1 MMKWIYNAMTRPI
14 MLYACVSWAGSLN
27 KKYLVRKLTKVQ
39 RLACLLIPSAFLGTP
54 TGALDIL
61 LYITPIWE
69 FLLAESVRGSYRITV
84 SGLWH
89 GNPIGSFGKTKSYVD
104 VCNEARSLLPLL
116 QMPADRIKKTVV
128 FESNFE
134 YQIMDKKNAISR
146 FESVL
151 NQNTVKVFTDGLKLD
166 GRVGASFSAEYP
178 NNSQKQSFFH
188 FGIYSTVFQAM
199 AWYGME
205 WKMEWNGNFGTEYGR
220 CQNGMEDFKKGRQ
233 SSILSYQFHTRFRG
247 LYLQKNKHG
256 YRVVT
261 NNIVTEVFKLNIY
274 GIICRQIVVVWLC
287 IFIAQMVYCIAL

>member
-1 MMKWIYNAMTRPI
+1 
-14 MLYACVSWAGSLN
+14 
-27 KKYLVRKLTKVQ
+27 
-39 RLACLLIPSAFLGTP
+39 
-54 TGALDIL
+54 
-61 LYITPIWE
+61 
-69 FLLAESVRGSYRITV
+69 
-84 SGLWH
+84 
-89 GNPIGSFGKTKSYVD
+89 
-104 VCNEARSLLPLL
+104 
-116 QMPADRIKKTVV
+116 MPADRIKKTVV

-134 YQIMDKKNAISR
+134 YQIMDKKNAISW

-166 GRVGASFSAEYP
+166 GRVGASFYAEYP
-178 NNSQKQSFFH
+178 NNSQKQSFYH
-188 FGIYSTVFQAM
+188 LGIYRTVFQAI

-205 WKMEWNGNFGTEYGR
+205 WKIEWNGNFGTKYGR
-220 CQNGMEDFKKGRQ
+220 CQNGMEDFKNGRQ
-233 SSILSYQFHTRFRG
+233 SSILPYQFHTRFRG